1 MTLNDIVQ
9 KTIES
14 QLKQADIEAFC
25 EQEQTTTE
33 AFCDEFAR
41 FIATGY
47 MDGRLSYESAD
58 CAIAALYFHFDF
70 GVPDFTSA
78 VFGCFD
84 TAEYRRTQGL
94 NPDEVARPLVKKI
107 LEDKHEP
114 AA

>member
-9 KTIES
+9 TTIES
-14 QLKQADIEAFC
+14 YLKQADVEAFC

-41 FIATGY
+41 HIAIGY
-47 MDGRLSYESAD
+47 IGGQVSYESAD
-58 CAIAALYFHFDF
+58 SGIAGLHYHFFPDLPQFALSVYLAFD
-70 GVPDFTSA
+70 A
-78 VFGCFD
+78 
-84 TAEYRRTQGL
+84 AEYRRTQGF
-94 NPDEVARPLVKKI
+94 NADEIARPLVKKI